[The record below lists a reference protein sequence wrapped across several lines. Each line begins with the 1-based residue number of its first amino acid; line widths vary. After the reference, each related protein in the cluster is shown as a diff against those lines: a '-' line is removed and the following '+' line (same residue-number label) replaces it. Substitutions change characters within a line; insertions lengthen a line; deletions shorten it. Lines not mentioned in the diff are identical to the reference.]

1 MVSMERLILARD
13 AHQMSIDNNEQVYKK
28 QMEYLIKNIQSA
40 IDKGN
45 FSITYHDDLNVNVID
60 TLKKCGYTIHTY
72 PLHDDDYYE
81 ISW

>member
-1 MVSMERLILARD
+1 MDKLILARD

-28 QMEYLIKNIQSA
+28 QMEYLIKRIQSA
-40 IDKGN
+40 INEGN
-45 FSITYHDDLNVNVID
+45 FSITYHESLNTNVID
-60 TLKKCGYTIHTY
+60 TLKKYGYIIHTH

>member
-1 MVSMERLILARD
+1 MDKLILARD

-28 QMEYLIKNIQSA
+28 QMEYLIKHIQLA
-40 IDKGN
+40 INEGN
-45 FSITYHDDLNVNVID
+45 FSITYHESLNANVID
-60 TLKKCGYTIHTY
+60 ILKKYGYTIHTH

>member
-1 MVSMERLILARD
+1 MDKLILARD

-28 QMEYLIKNIQSA
+28 QMEYLIEHIQAA
-40 IDKGN
+40 INKGN
-45 FSITYHDDLNVNVID
+45 FSIDYYDDLNANVID
-60 TLKKCGYTIHTY
+60 TLKKYGYTIHTY